1 MKTILCC
8 AVLCLVSST
17 GLCAFSLPASQQQY
31 ATRCVHAILNG
42 SYGDA
47 LSIADSAIA
56 ADRQDPLAP
65 LLYLTAIGIRDV
77 DFDTLL
83 DTASFFR
90 AYRLTEER
98 ITSWEHKNGISS
110 YCSMLSGF
118 CKGIHSSFY
127 LRQESYYA
135 AMQTGFEALRL
146 LEDSYK
152 LDSSNVEPLFFL
164 GLYDYAR
171 GELKKRLWWVLFW
184 YPGSKK
190 EGIRRL
196 WCCADKGMLTG
207 KGALFALADIYTRE
221 NMPGD
226 AAPVVESLRR
236 DFPQSRFALWA
247 RAKHLESK
255 HSWYEAALVYEQ
267 LAASYGAH
275 RAGAHN
281 AFVTANQQAHLLA
294 RAGQKKE
301 AAAVC
306 RMLLDTPVSKK
317 NRSLHKD
324 TEKLLAQI
332 SG

>member
-1 MKTILCC
+1 MAIWLSFC
-8 AVLCLVSST
+8 S
-17 GLCAFSLPASQQQY
+17 GIFAFSLPGTQQQY
-31 ATRCVHAILNG
+31 ATRCIHAILNG

-47 LSIADSAIA
+47 FLIADSVIA
-56 ADRQDPLAP
+56 ADSQDPLAP
-65 LLYLTAIGIRDV
+65 LLYLTALGIRDV

-83 DTASFFR
+83 DTAAFFR
-90 AYRLTEER
+90 VYRLTEER
-98 ITSWEHKNGISS
+98 IASWENKHGGSS

-135 AMQTGFEALRL
+135 AMQNGFEALNL
-146 LEDSYK
+146 LEEAYK

-190 EGIRRL
+190 EGIGRL
-196 WCCADKGMLTG
+196 WRCADKGALTG
-207 KGALFALADIYTRE
+207 NGALFALADIYTRE
-221 NMPGD
+221 NMPTD
-226 AAPVVESLRR
+226 AAPVVARLRR
-236 DFPQSRFALWA
+236 DFPKSRFALWA
-247 RAKHLESK
+247 QAKHLESRK
-255 HSWYEAALVYEQ
+255 SWYEAALAYEL
-267 LAASYGAH
+267 LAASYGAQH
-275 RAGAHN
+275 AGAHN
-281 AFVTANQQAHLLA
+281 AFVTANRQAHLFV

-306 RMLLDTPVSKK
+306 RMLLNTPVSKK

-332 SG
+332 TG